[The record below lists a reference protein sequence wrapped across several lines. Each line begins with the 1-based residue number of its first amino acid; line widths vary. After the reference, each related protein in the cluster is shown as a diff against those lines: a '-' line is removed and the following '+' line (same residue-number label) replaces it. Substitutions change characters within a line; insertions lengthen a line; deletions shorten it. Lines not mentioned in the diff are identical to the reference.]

1 MSEHNYKFDVKMHC
15 SGCSGAVEK
24 VLKATDGMYTHP
36 FIYNNARDTRILIS
50 PLTCEK
56 NKQKA
61 SHTTSPSKSK
71 RSKSSPTLFRTRL
84 CSRRSKRLGNRSRL
98 GRRTV
103 NLLISNQNPIHTFNF
118 PFFPTFPTHLELI
131 RPCSP
136 LRTGETGRS
145 ELGDSDGLI

>member
-1 MSEHNYKFDVKMHC
+1 MPEHNYKFDVKMHC

-24 VLKATDGMYTHP
+24 VLKATDGMYIP
-36 FIYNNARDTRILIS
+36 IPSFIYNNVIYTGILIS

-71 RSKSSPTLFRTRL
+71 RSKSAPTLFRTRL
-84 CSRRSKRLGNRSRL
+84 CSRRSKRLGSRSRL
-98 GRRTV
+98 GRRTA
-103 NLLISNQNPIHTFNF
+103 NLRIFNQNPIHTFNF
-118 PFFPTFPTHLELI
+118 PFFPTHLELT

-136 LRTGETGRS
+136 LRTGDTGRS
-145 ELGDSDGLI
+145 EVGDSDGLI